1 MRSDWSAN
9 TSTTI
14 AAGCGSAGTSDAGCG
29 NSAIRPFCL
38 CGMIIKITSNT
49 SRTSINGTTFIST
62 KIPRFEPPT
71 DMPMSHLVGKFPRGG
86 LSHPRE
92 QTTNDS
98 SGKQTRRILLTG
110 LELGGDQSNFVDAGA
125 THDVNG
131 AGDFAKQDVAITLN
145 EGDFFGTILKD
156 LFNAR
161 TEIIPGGVFVIDLD
175 LAVSQHLN
183 NHRLILKFLIL
194 LLVGI
199 RLRHQSI
206 HPLRG
211 QRGDNHE
218 NDQQHQQNVD

>member
-1 MRSDWSAN
+1 
-9 TSTTI
+9 
-14 AAGCGSAGTSDAGCG
+14 
-29 NSAIRPFCL
+29 
-38 CGMIIKITSNT
+38 MIIKITSNT

-125 THDVNG
+125 THDVDG

-145 EGDFFGTILKD
+145 EGDFLGAVLKD
-156 LFNAR
+156 LFDAR
-161 TEIIPGGVFVIDLD
+161 TEIIPTRVFIINFD
-175 LAVSQHLN
+175 LAVRQDLN
-183 NHRLILKFLIL
+183 DYRLILKFLIL

-199 RLRHQSI
+199 RLRHQGVQS
-206 HPLRG
+206 LGR
-211 QRGDNHE
+211 QRGDDHK
-218 NDQQHQQNVD
+218 DD